1 MATYSFLDVFCTLTG
16 PNGALP
22 LGSGSGVADEGITV
36 EMAGDKNTQTTGADG
51 EVMNSLHAANN
62 GMITIRLLKT
72 SVFNALLTAM
82 YIEQRQSS
90 LIWGKNVIV
99 VSNIAAGDVITATQ
113 CAFKKFPTIVYS
125 KDGPMNEWA
134 MDGGKIVQVLGPG
147 L

>member
-16 PNGALP
+16 PNGVIP
-22 LGSGSGVADEGITV
+22 LGSGSGVADEGITI
-36 EMAGDKNTQTTGADG
+36 EMAGDKNTLTPGADG
-51 EVMNSLHAANN
+51 EVMNVLHAANN

-72 SVFNALLTAM
+72 SPYNALLSAM

-99 VSNIAAGDVITATQ
+99 VSDIARGDVITATN

-125 KDGPMNEWA
+125 KDGPMNEWTKDA
-134 MDGGKIVQVLGPG
+134 GKITQILGPG
-147 L
+147 Q